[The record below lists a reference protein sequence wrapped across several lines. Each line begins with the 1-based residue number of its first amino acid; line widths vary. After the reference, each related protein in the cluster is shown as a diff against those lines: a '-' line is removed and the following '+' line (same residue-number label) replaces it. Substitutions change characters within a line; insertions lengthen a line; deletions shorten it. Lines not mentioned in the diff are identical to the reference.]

1 MTWFL
6 AIIYGYSLLFL
17 SVTIVGDLR
26 NSISRSTKDSI
37 ANEVLEIRS
46 YNNGDTSLFI
56 ELGLSS
62 HLLQW
67 RNNIIVYLL
76 YCTIISSSYF
86 TITHLNITYVV
97 HIVSQFFA
105 SLISIHWVVVL
116 HIFLFLREI
125 LLQSFTFPYFFF
137 IVICIF

>member
-56 ELGLSS
+56 ELGSSRNVLVSTPLIDNNYLSWNCS
-62 HLLQW
+62 MKIVLGAKVKLRFINGKFKMSNEDSLDFEQW
-67 RNNIIVYLL
+67 NGVD
-76 YCTIISSSYF
+76 CMETS
-86 TITHLNITYVV
+86 
-97 HIVSQFFA
+97 
-105 SLISIHWVVVL
+105 
-116 HIFLFLREI
+116 
-125 LLQSFTFPYFFF
+125 
-137 IVICIF
+137 